1 MIHIYDPI
9 YASTTGGGALSNPV
23 TVASWFISGGG
34 GTGREKKRGKRRAEV
49 CSPSGKRSGKLL
61 LFLLFNSRCVREWRK
76 KERMEEGDGWI
87 RIRDFFF
94 FFFLIREITNRGSRR
109 KIDKYIGKFCKY
121 RSSNVVA

>member
-1 MIHIYDPI
+1 MTQFTRRPPE
-9 YASTTGGGALSNPV
+9 GALSPIL
-23 TVASWFISGGG
+23 SRLPRGLFREEE
-34 GTGREKKRGKRRAEV
+34 GREGKKKRGKRRAEV

-76 KERMEEGDGWI
+76 RERMEEGDGWI